1 MIRIVQLDIDDPYCE
16 QEIINL
22 ISLAFR
28 SEKVKKGYLKKY
40 IQAESTTQ
48 RSIFL
53 GAFEGEKII
62 GCNAFIAN
70 DFFFNDSSALCFQ
83 SCWSATDPQYQ
94 GQGVFFK
101 IQEMAKIILKEKG
114 ALLIYGLPNQISRPI
129 FTKRLHFSEEELH
142 SVRIPNIKF
151 LRNIWVNKFSERNHI
166 LHNSLI
172 SNEPQIIELKKNLS
186 PAIIKINISNSL
198 VWGKISTRRKLG
210 YDWRIFSIG
219 GLSIDSDKD
228 FQLLIKEVFRQRCH
242 FIEIAS
248 CKLNTNNH
256 LFRFWKN
263 INHSKFIFFFLNA
276 EAKSF
281 KNFNLMGGVSD
292 TF

>member
-1 MIRIVQLDIDDPYCE
+1 MIRIIQLDIDDPYCE

-28 SEKVKKGYLKKY
+28 SKKVKKGYLKQY
-40 IQAESTTQ
+40 IQAESASQ
-48 RSIFL
+48 PSIFL
-53 GAFEGEKII
+53 GAFEGEQMI

-70 DFFFNDSSALCFQ
+70 DFLFNNASALCFQ
-83 SCWSATDPQYQ
+83 SCWSATDPQYR

-114 ALLIYGLPNQISRPI
+114 ASLIFGLPNQISRPI
-129 FTKRLHFSEEELH
+129 FTEKLHFSEEEVH

-151 LRNIWVNKFSERNHI
+151 LRNIWINKFSEQNHI
-166 LHNSLI
+166 LNDTLI
-172 SNEPQIIELKKNLS
+172 SNEQQAIELKKNLN
-186 PAIIKINISNSL
+186 PGIIQIKINYSL
-198 VWGKISTRRKLG
+198 IWGKISTRRKFG
-210 YDWRIFSIG
+210 YDWKIFSIG
-219 GLSIDSDKD
+219 GLSIDSQRD
-228 FQLLIKEVFRQRCH
+228 FKLLISEVFGQKCH

-276 EAKSF
+276 KKDSF

>member
-1 MIRIVQLDIDDPYCE
+1 MIRIAQLDLDDPYCE
-16 QEIINL
+16 KAIINL

-40 IQAESTTQ
+40 IHTESTSQ
-48 RSIFL
+48 PSIFL
-53 GAFEGEKII
+53 GAFEGEQMI

-70 DFFFNDSSALCFQ
+70 DFFFNNTSALCFQ
-83 SCWSATDPQYQ
+83 SCWSATDPQYR

-101 IQEMAKIILKEKG
+101 IQETAKVILKEKG
-114 ALLIYGLPNQISRPI
+114 ASLIFGLPNHMSKSI
-129 FTKRLHFSEEELH
+129 FTKRLHFSEEDAL

-151 LRNIWVNKFSERNHI
+151 LRNIWINKFSQQNHI
-166 LHNSLI
+166 LHDALI
-172 SNEPQIIELKKNLS
+172 SNEPQIIELKKNLN
-186 PAIIKINISNSL
+186 PTLIQIKINYSL
-198 VWGKISTRRKLG
+198 IWGKISTRRKYG

-219 GLSIDSDKD
+219 GLSIHSQRD
-228 FQLLIKEVFRQRCH
+228 FQLLINEVFRQKCH

-263 INHSKFIFFFLNA
+263 IHHSQFIFFFLNA
-276 EAKSF
+276 EKGSF

>member
-1 MIRIVQLDIDDPYCE
+1 MIRVAQLDIDDPNCE

-28 SEKVKKGYLKKY
+28 SEKVKKGYLKEY
-40 IQAESTTQ
+40 IQAASTSQ
-48 RSIFL
+48 PSIFL
-53 GAFEGEKII
+53 GAFEGEQMI

-70 DFFFNDSSALCFQ
+70 DFSFNNSSALCFQ
-83 SCWSATDPQYQ
+83 SCWSATNPQYR

-101 IQEMAKIILKEKG
+101 IQERAKIVLKEKG
-114 ALLIYGLPNQISRPI
+114 ALLIFGLPNQISRPI
-129 FTKRLHFSEEELH
+129 FTERLHFSEEELH

-151 LRNIWVNKFSERNHI
+151 LRNIWINKFSEQNHI
-166 LHNSLI
+166 LHNTLI
-172 SNEPQIIELKKNLS
+172 SNEPQIIELKKNLN
-186 PAIIKINISNSL
+186 PAIIQIKINYSL
-198 VWGKISTRRKLG
+198 IWGKISTRRKFG
-210 YDWRIFSIG
+210 YDWRVFSIG
-219 GLSIDSDKD
+219 GLSINSQRD
-228 FQLLIKEVFRQRCH
+228 FQLLISEVFKQKCH

-248 CKLNTNNH
+248 CKLNTNNY

-276 EAKSF
+276 EKDSF